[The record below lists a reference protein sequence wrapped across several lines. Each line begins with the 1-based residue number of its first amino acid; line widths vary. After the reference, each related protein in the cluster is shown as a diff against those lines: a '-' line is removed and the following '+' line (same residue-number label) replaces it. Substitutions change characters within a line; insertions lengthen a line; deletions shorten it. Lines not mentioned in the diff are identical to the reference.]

1 MRRTFTTTEAR
12 EIGKML
18 GVDFS
23 RISIEQFRIGLSV
36 ELEHGLSDPDTNITY
51 DDEYLTGKIAW
62 AHLKEIPD
70 YYRRLATLE
79 REAYKESQPKPKLS
93 LPDGH

>member
-1 MRRTFTTTEAR
+1 MRRTFTTTEAQA
-12 EIGKML
+12 IGEML

-23 RISIEQFRIGLSV
+23 HISLEQFRIGLSV
-36 ELEHGLSDPDTNITY
+36 ELEHGLSDPGTNITY

-70 YYRRLATLE
+70 YYRRLSAME
-79 REAYKESQPKPKLS
+79 QQAARESRPKPKLTIS
-93 LPDGH
+93 ES

>member
-1 MRRTFTTTEAR
+1 MRHTFGTTEAR
-12 EIGKML
+12 EIGRML
-18 GVDFS
+18 GIDFS
-23 RISIEQFRIGLSV
+23 HVSIEQFRIGLSV

-70 YYRRLATLE
+70 YYRRLAVME
-79 REAYKESQPKPKLS
+79 RAAYRERRLKPKLT
-93 LPDGH
+93 LADEP